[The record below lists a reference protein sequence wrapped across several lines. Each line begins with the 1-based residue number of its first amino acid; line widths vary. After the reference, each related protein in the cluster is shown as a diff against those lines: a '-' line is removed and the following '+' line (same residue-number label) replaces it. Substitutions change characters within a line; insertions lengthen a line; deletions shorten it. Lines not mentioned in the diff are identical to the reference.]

1 MSKGVHLIVDCHGV
15 PRNTCSD
22 AEGMIEAMIESL
34 VAHGFTPIHQFTTSR
49 RSVEGFVATAVLD
62 ESHMT
67 CHTHTAESTMAID
80 IFTCGETNP
89 RLVLDAL
96 RERVRLGT
104 IAVRRLDRFQG
115 VIP

>member
-15 PRNTCSD
+15 PRNTCID
-22 AEGMIEAMIESL
+22 AEGMIEAMIETL
-34 VAHGFTPIHQFTTSR
+34 VELGFTPIHQFTANR

-67 CHTHTAESTMAID
+67 CHTHVADATMAID
-80 IFTCGETNP
+80 IFTCGDKSP
-89 RLVLDAL
+89 RPVLDAL

-104 IAVRRLDRFQG
+104 IATRQLTRFQG